1 MRMHESR
8 ELRLEEVKSKVAS
21 TGGSEVMD
29 TDALLGNV
37 EDGSMEVV
45 VQKDVLVEELTRS
58 ETVHEE
64 KVCVCV
70 LPVNLQSR

>member
-64 KVCVCV
+64 KVCVCY
-70 LPVNLQSR
+70 L

>member
-1 MRMHESR
+1 MHESR

>member
-1 MRMHESR
+1 MHESR

-64 KVCVCV
+64 KVCVCY
-70 LPVNLQSR
+70 L

>member
-1 MRMHESR
+1 MWMHESR

-70 LPVNLQSR
+70 CYL

>member
-1 MRMHESR
+1 MHESR

-70 LPVNLQSR
+70 TCKFTVTVT

>member
-70 LPVNLQSR
+70 LPVNLQSW